1 MKLGAVLAG
10 TIFAFVLITSVAIPA
25 YAEYLSPKK
34 QLESGVLPEDI
45 QCKKNKILAIRDNG
59 KMACVSPSTAEKKL
73 WNIIQTEFMPEMI
86 PSEKDTI
93 DTPIEST
100 TITLNVAS
108 DTEFADDKR
117 EIKRSILQRAPAPW
131 PIYDKIINST
141 TGLIVP
147 GPSGALGMQTTPHEK
162 YSLNHKVG
170 LYLEDWMPTHIPEG
184 QKLLYADTDYNAFEV
199 NGRDYES
206 HNAIYQF
213 VPTSFVLKQ
222 GVNSHDLKV
231 SQGFTVNIKHRTLPF
246 DSVEDGIEYL
256 KEIDEIQPGSYG
268 SYRDMTRDG
277 KTVSAY
283 EGGNL
288 YNHYQATVYFQPD
301 ENTSIG
307 VHSYYHTLDELI
319 PVFNSIMK

>member
-1 MKLGAVLAG
+1 MKSGIILAG
-10 TIFAFVLITSVAIPA
+10 IIFAVVLITGLAIPA
-25 YAEYLSPKK
+25 HAEYLSPKK
-34 QLESGVLPEDI
+34 QLESGISPDDI

-100 TITLNVAS
+100 TITLSVAS

-131 PIYDKIINST
+131 PMYDKIINST

-147 GPSGALGMQTTPHEK
+147 GPAGASEIQTTPHEK

-184 QKLLYADTDYNAFEV
+184 QKLLYADTNYLAFEV
-199 NGRDYES
+199 NERTYES
-206 HNAIYQF
+206 HEAIYQF
-213 VPTSFVLKQ
+213 VPTSFVLNP
-222 GVNSHDLKV
+222 GINSHDLKV
-231 SQGFTVNIKHRTLPF
+231 SQGFTVNIEHSTLPF
-246 DSVEDGIEYL
+246 NDIEDGIEYL
-256 KEIDEIQPGSYG
+256 KEIDEKQSGNYG
-268 SYRDMTRDG
+268 GYRDMTRDG
-277 KTVSAY
+277 KTVLAF
-283 EGGNL
+283 EGGND
-288 YNHYQATVYFQPD
+288 YNHYDAVLTFHPD
-301 ENTSIG
+301 ENTMVNVYSN
-307 VHSYYHTLDELI
+307 YHTLDELI

>member
-10 TIFAFVLITSVAIPA
+10 TIFAVVLITSVAIPA
-25 YAEYLSPKK
+25 HAEYLSPKK

-45 QCKKNKILAIRDNG
+45 QCNEDKILIIRDNG

-100 TITLNVAS
+100 TITLSVTS
-108 DTEFADDKR
+108 DTEFVDDGRKV
-117 EIKRSILQRAPAPW
+117 KTSTLQRVPAPW

-147 GPSGALGMQTTPHEK
+147 GPSGVLGMQTTTHEK

-170 LYLEDWMPTHIPEG
+170 LYLEDWMPTHIPDG
-184 QKLLYADTDYNAFEV
+184 QKLLYADTNYLAFEV
-199 NGRDYES
+199 NERTYES
-206 HNAIYQF
+206 HEAIYQF
-213 VPTSFVLKQ
+213 VPMSFVLNQ
-222 GVNSHDLKV
+222 GMSSHDLKV
-231 SQGFTVNIKHRTLPF
+231 SKGFTIRVEHSTLPF
-246 DSVEDGIEYL
+246 DSVEDGIEYH
-256 KEIDEIQPGSYG
+256 KEIDEKQPGNYG
-268 SYRDMTRDG
+268 GYRDMTRDG
-277 KTVSAY
+277 KTVSAF
-283 EGGNL
+283 EGGNDL
-288 YNHYQATVYFQPD
+288 NPYQAVVYFLPD

-307 VHSYYHTLDELI
+307 VHSNYHTLDELI
-319 PVFNSIMK
+319 PVFNSIME

>member
-10 TIFAFVLITSVAIPA
+10 TIFAVVLITSVAIPA

-34 QLESGVLPEDI
+34 QLESGVSPEDI
-45 QCKKNKILAIRDNG
+45 QCKKNKILIIRDNG

-100 TITLNVAS
+100 TITLSVAS

-131 PIYDKIINST
+131 PMYDKIINST

-213 VPTSFVLKQ
+213 VPTSFVLNP
-222 GVNSHDLKV
+222 GINSHDLKV
-231 SQGFTVNIKHRTLPF
+231 SKGFTVNIKHSTLPF
-246 DSVEDGIEYL
+246 NDIEDDIEYL
-256 KEIDEIQPGSYG
+256 QEIYESQPGNYG

-277 KTVSAY
+277 KTVFAF
-283 EGGNL
+283 EGGNDL
-288 YNHYQATVYFQPD
+288 NHYRAVVNFSPD
-301 ENTSIG
+301 ENTSVG
-307 VHSYYHTLDELI
+307 VYSNYHTLDELI